1 MKAIYWVVL
10 GTVMFMT
17 SCNNGAEARREQ
29 MQQERDSL
37 AQVLSQKDGELNEV
51 MTLYNEIEG
60 TIARISEAE
69 GRINVINS
77 DKEVS
82 AEGADIVRENLEFI
96 EQAMA
101 QNKAKIEELQNK
113 VKSGNSMVAKL
124 QETVKALQE
133 RVESQQQRIKE
144 LEQRL
149 AEKDATINSMQ
160 QSLDNLH
167 SDIQTLAQD
176 NEMQKEVSEQQ
187 EQKLNEA
194 WFVFGTKKELVEKN
208 ILNGGIR
215 KSLNVDDLNKD
226 YFTKID
232 IRTQTEIKLYSR
244 SVKLISS
251 HPASSY
257 VLEKDS
263 KNDYVLQIKDVE
275 SFWSLTRYLVIQVK

>member
-1 MKAIYWVVL
+1 MKTIYWVAFGAV
-10 GTVMFMT
+10 VFMM
-17 SCNNGAEARREQ
+17 SCNGGAEARREQ

-37 AQVLSQKDGELNEV
+37 AQVLSQKDSELNDV

-69 GRINVINS
+69 GRINVINA
-77 DKEVS
+77 DKETS
-82 AEGADIVRENLEFI
+82 AEAADIVRENLAFI

-101 QNKAKIEELQNK
+101 QNKEKIEELQNK
-113 VKSGNSMVAKL
+113 VKSGNGMVAKL

-133 RVESQQQRIKE
+133 RVEFQQQRIKE

-149 AEKDATINSMQ
+149 AEKDATIHYMQ
-160 QSLDNLH
+160 QSLDSLH
-167 SDIQTLAQD
+167 TDIQTLAQD
-176 NEMQKEVSEQQ
+176 NVAQKEVAEQQ
-187 EQKLNEA
+187 DQKLNEA
-194 WFVFGTKKELVEKN
+194 WFVFGTKKELAEKN

-215 KSLNVDDLNKD
+215 KTLNVDDLNKD

-232 IRTQTEIKLYSR
+232 IRTQVEIKLYSR

-251 HPASSY
+251 HPAASY

-263 KNDYVLQIKDVE
+263 KNDYVLHIKDVE